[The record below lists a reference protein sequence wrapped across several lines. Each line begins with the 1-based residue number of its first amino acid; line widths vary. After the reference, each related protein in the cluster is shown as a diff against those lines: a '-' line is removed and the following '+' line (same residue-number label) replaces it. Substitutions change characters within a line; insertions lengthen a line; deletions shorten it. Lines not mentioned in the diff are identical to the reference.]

1 MTVQGTRPSVASGFS
16 LHGFVNNVPLKL
28 LATIFLD
35 EASPHSKVSKTFL
48 SHFPRAFLQKR
59 SSGRQRNKYNL
70 HLDLIGPYKVG
81 FSWNFD
87 EDEDNV
93 LPVGTDL
100 VLGQDFLN
108 LPNIQF
114 FPHERYLK
122 LNNSIINFAGNLLD
136 TFWVKQHMET
146 AFPYITTFTSNDENV
161 GLKTCIAFSA
171 EKNFI
176 SFDCLGKLPFY
187 RAGRERYN
195 GLYQYKFPLFIKDDK
210 GFYNQ
215 RLKEESEKRKSYSE
229 SRKNN
234 RKKKDMSN
242 ICKTYEQHM
251 ENENE
256 NENINKDEIINK
268 SKYFKKEDFKEIPE
282 HITFSVIQRYKLS
295 NDKTITDKQ
304 VSDMWEVF
312 KDQNLTGD
320 KFYNNENEVYKHFVN
335 WINKQKFDK
344 NAKPTTAED
353 KFNAY
358 KEYANRYS

>member
-35 EASPHSKVSKTFL
+35 EASPHSKVSNTFL

-210 GFYNQ
+210 GLLQMIFI
-215 RLKEESEKRKSYSE
+215 EAFAI
-229 SRKNN
+229 
-234 RKKKDMSN
+234 SN
-242 ICKTYEQHM
+242 IRCDILLGHSMQRHFFSRPY
-251 ENENE
+251 N
-256 NENINKDEIINK
+256 NIDNYNVL
-268 SKYFKKEDFKEIPE
+268 YF
-282 HITFSVIQRYKLS
+282 QKLS
-295 NDKTITDKQ
+295 
-304 VSDMWEVF
+304 
-312 KDQNLTGD
+312 
-320 KFYNNENEVYKHFVN
+320 
-335 WINKQKFDK
+335 
-344 NAKPTTAED
+344 KPTQLLVSWERENPMM
-353 KFNAY
+353 FF
-358 KEYANRYS
+358 